1 MGVLGGC
8 VWKAEIFLKRVGV
21 WWDLVSCLRFPGSGM
36 EREYGRERNDDDC
49 GSEDVK
55 KFVYVL
61 VL

>member
-1 MGVLGGC
+1 MDDQLQDGHGVTRYSAQQDVQRRYL
-8 VWKAEIFLKRVGV
+8 
-21 WWDLVSCLRFPGSGM
+21 
-36 EREYGRERNDDDC
+36 EYGRERNDDDC